1 MHIPFTLRLAF
12 HGFRS
17 AMRAAMLFFC
27 AWLVF
32 IPANAEEQAALG
44 ASADE
49 RYPIGLRPMRSA
61 RAVVAIAPDRFY
73 VLVAGM
79 MGDSISPLFVRIAMT
94 QLAAGAGKPATMQ
107 TDSGIQSDRDI
118 DGPRFIQVD

>member
-1 MHIPFTLRLAF
+1 MKIPLTLRLAF

-17 AMRAAMLFFC
+17 AVRAAILFFC

-32 IPANAEEQAALG
+32 IPATAEEQVALG
-44 ASADE
+44 ASAED
-49 RYPIGLRPMRSA
+49 RYPVGLRSMRTA

-79 MGDSISPLFVRIAMT
+79 IGDGISPLFVRVAMT
-94 QLAAGAGKPATMQ
+94 QLATGAGKPATMQ
-107 TDSGIQSDRDI
+107 TDSGGQSNRDI
-118 DGPRFIQVD
+118 EGPRFIQVD